1 MQARQRLGYE
11 AVMHTFGLSARQTF
25 ATNTL
30 EQWLGLNV
38 LAVDGV
44 VYLADDNDA
53 NREAFGCDGGVRTED
68 GYPHIRMCCLMEVS
82 SHLLTARLTSYQLNG
97 KTYRVLSSL
106 IDTLRYPYDEITELY
121 PQRWEIELDFR
132 EMKQGMHRSKY
143 TLRSKKPDVVAFF
156 IFTPIHSASK
166 LTGITPQ
173 GRFLSVS

>member
-1 MQARQRLGYE
+1 M
-11 AVMHTFGLSARQTF
+11 
-25 ATNTL
+25 
-30 EQWLGLNV
+30 

-44 VYLADDNDA
+44 VYRADDNDA
-53 NREAFGCDGGVRTED
+53 NREAFGCDGGVRAED
-68 GYPHIRMCCLMEVS
+68 GFPHIRMCRLMEVS
-82 SHLLTARLTSYQLNG
+82 SHLLTACLTSYQLNG

-121 PQRWEIELDFR
+121 PQRWEIELGFR